1 MQRGAT
7 YLVTIRTGPEL
18 WHLGRNLDSAEA
30 GVMGEP
36 RAWVSPR
43 DSDQS
48 AHPQAEFPKATSRVY
63 ILRGNF

>member
-36 RAWVSPR
+36 RAWVSPQDIVTSQLIR
-43 DSDQS
+43 KQN
-48 AHPQAEFPKATSRVY
+48 FPKPLPGFT
-63 ILRGNF
+63 F